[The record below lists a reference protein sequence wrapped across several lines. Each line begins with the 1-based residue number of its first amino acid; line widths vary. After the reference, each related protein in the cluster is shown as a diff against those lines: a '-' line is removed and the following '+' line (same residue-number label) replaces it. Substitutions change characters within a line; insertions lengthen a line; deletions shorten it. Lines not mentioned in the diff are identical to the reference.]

1 MREHSAGS
9 NKTDADILFNDLV
22 GDALVEIPCMIERPD
37 HFLNVTHFSV
47 LVLILKGNFVIM
59 IALPVTNPDTLS

>member
-37 HFLNVTHFSV
+37 HFLKVTRFSV